1 MEKILAKSDGTTL
14 IQHSNDVSRVA
25 VLIAKSLGDINPE
38 LIEAVRISGLLH
50 DIGKCTS
57 QFQKVLKNNTGD
69 ESSGK
74 IKFLHNEVGWA
85 FLVNHLKVKKQI
97 KELREKLVSHIEES
111 GEVDDK
117 GNLILPFE
125 KDIEGYTSV
134 MKQRR
139 VSRKI
144 DAGVAEQL
152 ISEKNLEEELY
163 KTVRIVDEDALM
175 AALYE
180 GKLTEEEVD
189 EMYPQTIVWALV
201 MNKR

>member
-1 MEKILAKSDGTTL
+1 MARVKETAIRNLDENAIEVQAK
-14 IQHSNDVSRVA
+14 
-25 VLIAKSLGDINPE
+25 E
-38 LIEAVRISGLLH
+38 Y
-50 DIGKCTS
+50 
-57 QFQKVLKNNTGD
+57 
-69 ESSGK
+69 
-74 IKFLHNEVGWA
+74 A
-85 FLVNHLKVKKQI
+85 FLKKQTEYLEKQI
-97 KELREKLVSHIEES
+97 KELRENLFSHSEES

>member
-1 MEKILAKSDGTTL
+1 MARVKETAIRNLDETAIEVQAK
-14 IQHSNDVSRVA
+14 
-25 VLIAKSLGDINPE
+25 E
-38 LIEAVRISGLLH
+38 Y
-50 DIGKCTS
+50 
-57 QFQKVLKNNTGD
+57 
-69 ESSGK
+69 
-74 IKFLHNEVGWA
+74 A
-85 FLVNHLKVKKQI
+85 FLKKQTEYLEKQI
-97 KELREKLVSHIEES
+97 KELREKLFSHIEES

>member
-1 MEKILAKSDGTTL
+1 MARVKETAIRNLDENAIEVQAK
-14 IQHSNDVSRVA
+14 
-25 VLIAKSLGDINPE
+25 E
-38 LIEAVRISGLLH
+38 Y
-50 DIGKCTS
+50 
-57 QFQKVLKNNTGD
+57 
-69 ESSGK
+69 
-74 IKFLHNEVGWA
+74 A
-85 FLVNHLKVKKQI
+85 FLKKQTEYLEKQI